1 MRHYQ
6 MIQKEKC
13 MIKQEALTQIQ
24 ALDQIQ
30 TDLIQRIQAFKVK
43 QDKDSMQML
52 SINLGVIFQVLIPLN
67 EEWGGLK
74 IFLEIYLEIVLAS
87 KLKAKIL

>member
-74 IFLEIYLEIVLAS
+74 IFLEIYLEIVQAS
-87 KLKAKIL
+87 KLKGKIL

>member
-24 ALDQIQ
+24 ASDQIQ

>member
-1 MRHYQ
+1 

-13 MIKQEALTQIQ
+13 MIKQEVLTQIQ

-30 TDLIQRIQAFKVK
+30 TDSIQRIQAFKVR

-74 IFLEIYLEIVLAS
+74 IFLEIYLEIVQAS
-87 KLKAKIL
+87 KLKGKIL